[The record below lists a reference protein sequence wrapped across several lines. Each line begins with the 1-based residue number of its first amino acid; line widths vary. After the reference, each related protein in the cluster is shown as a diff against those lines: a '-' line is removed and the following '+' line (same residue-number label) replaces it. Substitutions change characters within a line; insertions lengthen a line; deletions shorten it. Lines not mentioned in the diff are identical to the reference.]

1 MKVQKLRADVV
12 ILGGGSAGTIA
23 AIKAKEKNPEAEVV
37 VLDKGPI
44 ETSGAIGRGMD
55 ALNIVASPGYSTP
68 ENVVEAITKVT
79 EGVLDQETA
88 YILGKNSYQ
97 VIKDLEAYTHR
108 EPGDLFPIDK
118 NGNYKVNYLHPVDH
132 PLYLAMDG
140 EDIKRGLARRVREL
154 GVKVLD
160 FTPAVKLF
168 TTNGEVSGIF
178 GFNIRTGQYYLIHT
192 PTVIVTAGA
201 VGKFGMPRDGYLSG
215 VYEFPGNT
223 GEGFSLAYHA
233 GAKLI
238 NLECFQ
244 TNLLM
249 KDYNGPAC
257 GYVVIPRGGY
267 GVNASGERYWTHG
280 YWSGDMFLAVWREFT
295 EGRGPVYLK
304 MDHLPEPTIEG
315 LEKILWGTER
325 TTRGLF
331 HEQRHED
338 YRRWNSVEQGMEE
351 ITLCSGH
358 SMSGIKVN
366 AQTETNVPGLFAAGD
381 CAAVPHQYL
390 TGAFV
395 FGSIA
400 GERAVDYALEH
411 AAKPI
416 DEDIDAVVAQT
427 EAPLKLETGLDVNE
441 VEFKIRSRISQY
453 LTPPK
458 SDPLMEKML
467 WWVGRIRREDIP
479 RIKVNDH
486 HDLIKVTEVKS
497 ILDCAEMAARAS
509 LYRTESRWGLGHF
522 RLAYPQR
529 DRAWDHQWAVVQ
541 KSPDSGEMALSKEAV
556 PPLRWS
562 FPERLEYEYPRLHLD
577 VGKGYVPPQN
587 ENRDAWIEAKVKK
600 EGFVIPKRIIPG
612 GKTNEPQ

>member
-1 MKVQKLRADVV
+1 MNLEVINADVV

-23 AIKAKEKNPEAEVV
+23 AIKAKEKNPQATVI

-68 ENVVEAITKVT
+68 EDVVEALTKVT

-88 YILGKNSYQ
+88 YTLGEKSFQ
-97 VIKDLEAYTHR
+97 VIKDLEDYTQR
-108 EPGDLFPIDK
+108 EPGDLFPIDE
-118 NGNYKVNYLHPVDH
+118 NGNYKVNYLHPVEH

-140 EDIKRGLARRVREL
+140 EDIKRGLAKRVRDL

-160 FTPAVKLF
+160 FTPGVKLF
-168 TTNGEVSGIF
+168 TTEGEISGVF
-178 GFNIRTGQYYLIHT
+178 AFNIRTGQGYLINT
-192 PTVIVTAGA
+192 PTAILTAGA
-201 VGKFGMPRDGYLSG
+201 VGKFGLPRDGYLSG

-267 GVNASGERYWTHG
+267 GVNALGEKYWTHG

-331 HEQRHED
+331 HEQRKED
-338 YRRWNSVEQGMEE
+338 YRRWDSVEQGMEE

-366 AQTETNVPGLFAAGD
+366 KYTETSVPGLYAAGD

-400 GERAVDYALEH
+400 GERAVEYSKTH
-411 AAKPI
+411 KAKPI
-416 DEDIDAVVAQT
+416 EADLEKIT
-427 EAPLKLETGLDVNE
+427 EEIERPLKLEEGLSVQE
-441 VEFKIRSRISQY
+441 VEYKIRSRISQY

-458 SDPLMEKML
+458 SDPLMTKLL
-467 WWVGRIRREDIP
+467 WWVDRIKREDIP
-479 RIKVNDH
+479 RIKVEDY

-497 ILDCAEMAARAS
+497 ILDCAEMAAKAS
-509 LYRTESRWGLGHF
+509 LYRTESRWGLGHY
-522 RLAYPQR
+522 RLAYPKR
-529 DRAWDHQWAVVQ
+529 DSEWDNKWAVIQ
-541 KSPDSGEMALSKEAV
+541 KNENTGEMTTSRETV
-556 PPLRWS
+556 PEHKWK
-562 FPERLEYEYPRLHLD
+562 FPERLEYEYPTFNLNI
-577 VGKGYVPPQN
+577 GKGYVPPKN
-587 ENRDAWIEAKVKK
+587 KDRDPWIEEKVKR
-600 EGFVIPKRIIPG
+600 EGFTIPKRIIPG
-612 GKTNEPQ
+612 GEGHE